1 METLPEAIGTYVS
14 AVAESTQTP
23 VDLAA
28 TSAIAMMSIC
38 LQGKYKIQPK
48 GDWQENLNTFCLAFM
63 EPSERMSRLGR
74 DYLQVGMYTEIKFP
88 NADVRFIAI
97 NNGVDSEN
105 GQDSDFTPFLNI
117 INEWYAKDTSKKI
130 RAVFKAKGEAGK
142 PLCTNPPY
150 GYVKDPEDKNHWIV
164 DPEAAEIVKEA
175 FRLCIQGY
183 GVAQIASIFTKRKLP
198 NPTAYAKSKGR
209 NVPDNRD
216 TVHEDYH
223 WGNSTISHMLTRQE
237 YLGHLVNFKTYRKSY
252 KNKKIQ
258 KNDPENWQIFE
269 NCHEAIIDQETFDIV
284 QRIRDG
290 RRRLTPMGEMPMLS
304 GMLFCADC
312 GAKLYQ
318 VRHRGLEHDKEHFV
332 CATYRKVK
340 GGCSSHQIRN
350 VVVEEILLS
359 ELQRITAFAREH
371 EDEFLEMVT
380 KKSLAELNKNQREG
394 KRELEQAM
402 QRISKL
408 DKIIQRLYED
418 NVEGKISD
426 ERFAKMSANYEA
438 EQEQLEARINEL
450 KDLLSAEKEESLN
463 ASHFLDLVRR
473 YTDIREL
480 DAEIIREFVE
490 KIYVYKAERVD
501 GHRVQRIKIIWN
513 CIGEFN
519 TPANEKS
526 A

>member
-1 METLPEAIGTYVS
+1 M
-14 AVAESTQTP
+14 
-23 VDLAA
+23 
-28 TSAIAMMSIC
+28 
-38 LQGKYKIQPK
+38 
-48 GDWQENLNTFCLAFM
+48 
-63 EPSERMSRLGR
+63 
-74 DYLQVGMYTEIKFP
+74 
-88 NADVRFIAI
+88 
-97 NNGVDSEN
+97 
-105 GQDSDFTPFLNI
+105 
-117 INEWYAKDTSKKI
+117 
-130 RAVFKAKGEAGK
+130 
-142 PLCTNPPY
+142 
-150 GYVKDPEDKNHWIV
+150 
-164 DPEAAEIVKEA
+164 
-175 FRLCIQGY
+175 
-183 GVAQIASIFTKRKLP
+183 
-198 NPTAYAKSKGR
+198 
-209 NVPDNRD
+209 
-216 TVHEDYH
+216 
-223 WGNSTISHMLTRQE
+223 
-237 YLGHLVNFKTYRKSY
+237 
-252 KNKKIQ
+252 KNKKIFRTFAALCTCLVLMGGFSVTAFAQ
-258 KNDPENWQIFE
+258 GADPAPTATPAADATND
-269 NCHEAIIDQETFDIV
+269 
-284 QRIRDG
+284 
-290 RRRLTPMGEMPMLS
+290 S
-304 GMLFCADC
+304 
-312 GAKLYQ
+312 
-318 VRHRGLEHDKEHFV
+318 
-332 CATYRKVK
+332 
-340 GGCSSHQIRN
+340 N

-380 KKSLAELNKNQREG
+380 KKSLAELNKSQREG

-426 ERFAKMSANYEA
+426 ERFAKMSSNYEA